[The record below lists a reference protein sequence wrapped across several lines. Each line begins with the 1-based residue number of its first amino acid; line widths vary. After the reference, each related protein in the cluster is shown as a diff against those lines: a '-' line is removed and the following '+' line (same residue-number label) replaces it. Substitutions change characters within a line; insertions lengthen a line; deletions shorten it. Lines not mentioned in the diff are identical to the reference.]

1 MKGLDYMKT
10 KKLLKNIS
18 LFLVVYAFLVCFYL
32 LVSPGIGPHTV
43 GLHMRRFILAAFVCV
58 LPYYLFKKRNFVF
71 SPPEITIS
79 LLWTTVFPLT
89 AYLTHCKTAS
99 SLSYPYDVAIGAYMF
114 CTLILI
120 KALFT
125 NYLSLVYKK
134 IFAVFYIILQLFLF
148 CIPISNILYYALF
161 DAPIDSTSMMV
172 LMQTNISEAIEY
184 ISSIPILIVI
194 TGIII
199 ILSFLYI
206 LYRFNFKNIFSIN
219 IPTLGKRKLYF
230 CFLLLPIGIYY
241 TFFSLFPRTAIIKT
255 AIDTNSYFNS
265 TQIYKTARH
274 NILQNLHVEKN
285 ISTDKPH
292 TIILVIGESANR
304 DYMHAFNSNLDNT
317 TPWLSSHRN
326 DFLLYSN
333 AYSCAWNT
341 VPALEHALTE
351 ANYYN
356 NKPFNQS
363 VSIIDI
369 AKEAGY
375 KTYWYS
381 NQGKIGIYDTPI
393 SLVAETADISHW
405 GTTDTPHDLGLLPY
419 LKNINKNENN
429 FIVLHLIGSH
439 IDYNNRYPQEYQKW
453 TGPNVKGRV
462 ADYKNSLL
470 YTDKVLQSF
479 FEYAQQNLNLDA
491 FIYCSDHGADPTRS
505 RNANENR
512 ILALRIPMF
521 IYLSDAY
528 KTTNPDITQNL
539 SAHKNEFFSND
550 LLYNLVCGIFNVQSN
565 HLEENESLTSSNYKF
580 NIKNLKVGLGQK
592 NVQDDPDLKL

>member
-1 MKGLDYMKT
+1 MYSLIIY
-10 KKLLKNIS
+10 LKNAIS
-18 LFLVVYAFLVCFYL
+18 F
-32 LVSPGIGPHTV
+32 SP
-43 GLHMRRFILAAFVCV
+43 
-58 LPYYLFKKRNFVF
+58 
-71 SPPEITIS
+71 PPEITIS

-429 FIVLHLIGSH
+429 HYLTMAGQDVFKFAVKVIPESIDAVLEKTSLTLDDIKYVVCHQANYRIIRNVYKKMKSTEEKFYMNL
-439 IDYNNRYPQEYQKW
+439 QEYGN
-453 TGPNVKGRV
+453 TSAASIP
-462 ADYKNSLL
+462 
-470 YTDKVLQSF
+470 
-479 FEYAQQNLNLDA
+479 
-491 FIYCSDHGADPTRS
+491 
-505 RNANENR
+505 
-512 ILALRIPMF
+512 LALGEMNEKGM
-521 IYLSDAY
+521 L
-528 KTTNPDITQNL
+528 NPGDKIICVG
-539 SAHKNEFFSND
+539 F
-550 LLYNLVCGIFNVQSN
+550 GGG
-565 HLEENESLTSSNYKF
+565 LTWGATLIEWS
-580 NIKNLKVGLGQK
+580 
-592 NVQDDPDLKL
+592 